1 MGGDIN
7 LQNLEQNPID
17 VKNNKIR
24 YGINKIQGQKKSL
37 DVFNINKTI
46 NISQD
51 KDINILGIF
60 DGHSGNEISQY
71 ISENFCNELTKNE
84 KFQSKNYKEAL
95 IETYINIDKSLRNE
109 EVNNKLKEYSQ
120 KNKLNITEN
129 INELTK
135 NDKDINE
142 DDINNINTLMDI
154 IDPDNL
160 ENVFIS
166 DYIGSSGLVLL
177 IHENI
182 TYISNAGNSH
192 FIIINN
198 KLEINNNIIEKQKK
212 FEEEEKKR
220 IKIAKGIKYG
230 KEIKGEEYIYTRGFG
245 DFQYKM
251 GGSINIDCSEILS
264 EPFLYEIN
272 NNDIKYIIMF
282 NHGVYENVLYK
293 LKFEKDI
300 DNNIYKNISEFFIE
314 HLKDEKKQIS
324 EIIYEYFNILIN
336 QKKENINLN
345 NDNKSNNNIEINNFF
360 ADNLS
365 CIIIEFFS

>member
-7 LQNLEQNPID
+7 IKNLEQNPID
-17 VKNNKIR
+17 VRNNKLR
-24 YGINKIQGQKKSL
+24 YGINKIQGLKKSL

-46 NISQD
+46 NISHD

-84 KFQSKNYKEAL
+84 KFQSQNYKEAL
-95 IETYINIDKSLRNE
+95 IETFINIDKSLRNE
-109 EVNNKLKEYSQ
+109 EVNNKLKEFST
-120 KNKLNITEN
+120 KNKLNIEEK

-142 DDINNINTLMDI
+142 DDINGINTLMDFI
-154 IDPDNL
+154 NPENL
-160 ENVFIS
+160 ENTFIS
-166 DYIGSSGLVLL
+166 DYVGSSGLVAL

-182 TYISNAGNSH
+182 TYIANAGNSH

-198 KLEINNNIIEKQKK
+198 KLEINNDILEQQKK
-212 FEEEEKKR
+212 FNEEEKKR
-220 IKIAKGIKYG
+220 IKITKGIKYG

-245 DFQYKM
+245 DFQYKTNKT
-251 GGSINIDCSEILS
+251 IIIDCSEILS

-282 NHGVYENVLYK
+282 NHGLYENVLYK
-293 LKFEKDI
+293 LNCNKDI
-300 DNNIYKNISEFFIE
+300 DNNVYKNIYNFFIE
-314 HLKDEKKQIS
+314 NLKEDKRKIS
-324 EIIYEYFNILIN
+324 EIIYEYFNDLTI
-336 QKKENINLN
+336 QKKENIILN
-345 NDNKSNNNIEINNFF
+345 NDNKSNSNIEINNF
-360 ADNLS
+360 ATDNLS